1 MSKISKLRE
10 SSKTRLAIMEK
21 HAFALE
27 TLVREGPEEALNRL
41 EILKGQLRDRLERTL
56 ESLGTLKGL
65 PLETIAGLG
74 YRLGRVAGVLEE
86 GPASSAEAFRSQE
99 ERVIKAGRDLGTF
112 YDENVSDAQVGFGE
126 MEAEVFMVAVAL
138 EAEYEALDQC
148 FQLKEGGF
156 LETLLIK
163 NRDLILEEIN
173 AVKSK
178 IQVARDDPSL
188 ATAEFI
194 GELSGD
200 LAGIRS
206 RFVVG

>member
-10 SSKTRLAIMEK
+10 STETRLSIMEK

-65 PLETIAGLG
+65 PLETTAGLG

-86 GPASSAEAFRSQE
+86 GPALSAKAFRSQE

-112 YDENVSDAQVGFGE
+112 YDENVSDAQAGFGE
-126 MEAEVFMVAVAL
+126 MEIEVFMVAVAL

-148 FQLKEGGF
+148 FQLKESGF
-156 LETLLIK
+156 LETLTK
-163 NRDLILEEIN
+163 SRDLILEEIK
-173 AVKSK
+173 AVKSR
-178 IQVARDDPSL
+178 IQAAGDDPSL
-188 ATAEFI
+188 ATVEFM
-194 GELSGD
+194 GGLSAD
-200 LAGIRS
+200 LATIRS

>member
-1 MSKISKLRE
+1 MSRISKLRE
-10 SSKTRLAIMEK
+10 STQTRLAIMEK

-27 TLVREGPEEALNRL
+27 TLVREGPEEALSRL
-41 EILKGQLRDRLERTL
+41 EILKNQLKDRLVNTQEL
-56 ESLGTLKGL
+56 LGTLQDL
-65 PLETIAGLG
+65 PLQAATGLG
-74 YRLGRVAGVLEE
+74 YRLGRLTGVLEE
-86 GPASSAEAFRSQE
+86 GPAASAEAFRAQE
-99 ERVIKAGRDLGTF
+99 KRVIEAGRDLGTF
-112 YDENVSDAQVGFGE
+112 YDENVSDAQAGFGE
-126 MEAEVFMVAVAL
+126 MESQVFMVAMAL
-138 EAEYEALDQC
+138 EAEYEAIDQC
-148 FQLKEGGF
+148 FQLKEDEF
-156 LETLLIK
+156 LEGLTK
-163 NRDLILEEIN
+163 SRELILEEIN